1 MEYLLHTQLKII
13 KKNSMK
19 NYLTVAFFVA
29 TTFIGFSQ
37 TKNFIDQPYLE
48 TTAKVDSLVKPDRI
62 YLSILIQEK
71 EDRNK
76 TSVES
81 QEKLLAEVLENL
93 NIDLKKQLK
102 IEDLASNYKKYFLKK
117 KSVLKSKAY
126 ELVLYDGLT
135 ASKVLIHL
143 EAKGISNVRLTKTE
157 YSKAEALKM
166 TLRSKA
172 ILKAKAQAKA
182 LVAPLD
188 QQLLKAIFIS
198 EKYYNNSY
206 YPRNVQMK
214 MAYVVD
220 EKIESP
226 IDIEFSGI
234 KIESDVSVKFSI
246 N

>member
-1 MEYLLHTQLKII
+1 
-13 KKNSMK
+13 MK
-19 NYLTVAFFVA
+19 HHLTAAFFLA
-29 TTFIGFSQ
+29 TTFVGFTQ

-81 QEKLLAEVLENL
+81 QEKLLADVLESL

-126 ELVLYDGLT
+126 ELVVYDGLT

-143 EAKGISNVRLTKTE
+143 EAQGISNVHLSKTE
-157 YSKAEALKM
+157 YSKTEALKM

-172 ILKAKAQAKA
+172 ILKAKAQAMA
-182 LVAPLD
+182 LVTPLD
-188 QQLLKAIFIS
+188 QQLGKAIYIS
-198 EKYYNNSY
+198 EKYYNNFY
-206 YPRNVQMK
+206 NPRNEHMK
-214 MAYVVD
+214 MLYAVD
-220 EKIESP
+220 MEVEAP
-226 IDIEFSGI
+226 IDIEFSDI
-234 KIESDVSVKFSI
+234 KIESEVMVKFSI